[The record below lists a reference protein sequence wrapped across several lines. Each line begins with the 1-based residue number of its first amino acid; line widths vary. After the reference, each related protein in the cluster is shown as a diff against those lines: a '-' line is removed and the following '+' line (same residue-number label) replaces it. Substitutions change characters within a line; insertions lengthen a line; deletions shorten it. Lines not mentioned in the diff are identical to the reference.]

1 MKLQSSITKRIYE
14 VEPLPGKKTICPEC
28 SHNRRKSK
36 ELVLSWEKDGN
47 RGYCHHCEA
56 TFYPYESKDKPA
68 YTVPEW
74 KNETKVSDKAVRYFE
89 GRSISQRTLNL
100 MKVYSD
106 REYMPQFQ
114 KEVDVIC
121 FPYFRGKDLV
131 NIKYRGPE
139 KSFKLYQGA
148 ELTFYNINSL
158 FDNDLLYQA
167 DEIIIVEGELD
178 ALSFVECGITNVISV
193 PAGANKN
200 LDYLDECYEQFSKC
214 TRILLAT
221 DQDKKGIELR
231 DELARRLGAE
241 RCQIV
246 SFKECK
252 DANEYLC
259 KYGKLDLL
267 ETLKQAL
274 NFPIKGIIKVA
285 DIYSDIVNLYE
296 NGIQKGLSIKSS
308 LDEFI
313 TWEAG
318 RLAIITGI
326 PGHGKSE
333 FVDYLVA
340 KLNILY
346 GWRAAYFTPENY
358 PLKFHY
364 AKLFE
369 KFTGRQFNKFKSTD
383 QDFTIAYEYIR
394 DNFFYLMD
402 EEDYSVEMVL
412 EGAKQLIRSK
422 GIKVLIIDP
431 YNKLEYQ
438 AGKGETETQYISRFL
453 DKLQMFARFN
463 NCLVVLVAHPKK
475 MQKNGKIFEV
485 PSLYDISGSAHFYN
499 KADYGLSIY
508 RLSNEEG
515 TGFENMIQVHIQKV
529 KFKHLGE
536 AGKCELR
543 YNYNNGR
550 FENEGKT
557 VDIWDNS
564 NWLINQ
570 PIEQATIFED
580 TIQTETPF

>member
-1 MKLQSSITKRIYE
+1 MRIQSSITKRIFDF
-14 VEPLPGKKTICPEC
+14 EPVPGKRTICPEC
-28 SHNRRKSK
+28 SGNRRKSK
-36 ELVLSWEKDGN
+36 ELIVHWEKEGN
-47 RGYCHHCEA
+47 RGFCHHCET
-56 TFYPYESKDKPA
+56 TFFPYESKEKPV
-68 YTVPEW
+68 YVVPES
-74 KNETKVSDKAVRYFE
+74 KNTTELTDKAVTYFE
-89 GRSISQRTLNL
+89 GRAISQKTLNE
-100 MKVYSD
+100 MRVYSS

-121 FPYFRGKDLV
+121 FPYFRAGELV

-148 ELTFYNINSL
+148 ELL
-158 FDNDLLYQA
+158 FWNEDSIKFD
-167 DEIIIVEGELD
+167 DFDSIIIVEGEIDL
-178 ALSFVECGITNVISV
+178 LSFIEAGQKSVISV

-200 LDYLDECYEQFSKC
+200 LEYLEECIKLFACPKIY
-214 TRILLAT
+214 LAV
-221 DQDKKGIELR
+221 DQDKKGVELR
-231 DELARRLGAE
+231 DELARRLGMDK
-241 RCQIV
+241 CLIV

-259 KYGKLDLL
+259 KYGAL
-267 ETLKQAL
+267 ELSETIKNAKP
-274 NFPIKGIIKVA
+274 FPVNGIVKVG
-285 DIYSDIVNLYE
+285 DIYSDIVNLYQ
-296 NGIQKGLSIKSS
+296 NGIQKGLQIKSG
-308 LDEFI
+308 LDQFV

-333 FVDYLVA
+333 FVDWLVC
-340 KLNILY
+340 KLNILF

-364 AKLFE
+364 AKIFE
-369 KFTGRQFNKFKSTD
+369 KLIGKQFNKFKTTD

-438 AGKGETETQYISRFL
+438 AGRGENETQYISRFL

-463 NCLVVLVAHPKK
+463 NVMVILVAHPKK
-475 MQKNGKIFEV
+475 MNKNGKIFEV

-515 TGFENMIQVHIQKV
+515 TGFENMVQIHVQKV

-536 AGKCELR
+536 CGKYELR

-550 FENEGKT
+550 FENEGST

-570 PIEQATIFED
+570 PIEQVIDFDSKINDKEIF
-580 TIQTETPF
+580 